1 MANASS
7 HEEQVNR
14 QFGQSASAYLT
25 SAAHAQG
32 ADLQKLPLLLQ
43 GQREASV
50 LDIGCGAGHVSFAVA
65 PQVAQVTA
73 YDLSQQ
79 MLDVVAQE
87 AARRGLHNVATRQG
101 VAESLPFPDAAFD
114 HVLTR
119 FSAHHWSDLP
129 ASLKEI
135 RRIMKPGKPG
145 GRFIAIDVMAPA
157 QPLFDTHLQCVEL
170 LRDVSHVRNY
180 SHAEWERQLR
190 AAGFAIDAHSQWKL
204 PLEFNAWVARMQTP
218 PERVAV
224 IRGLLANAPQEVR
237 DYLQLQQDGSFS
249 LDVVMFEAS
258 LLPA

>member
-1 MANASS
+1 MVSASS
-7 HEEQVNR
+7 HEQQVDR

-25 SAAHAQG
+25 STAHAQG
-32 ADLQKLPLLLQ
+32 ADLQRLPQLLQ
-43 GQREASV
+43 GQHEASV

-65 PQVAQVTA
+65 PYVAQVTA
-73 YDLSQQ
+73 YDLSPQ

-87 AARRGLHNVATRQG
+87 AARRGLHNIALRQG
-101 VAESLPFPDAAFD
+101 VVERLPFADAAFD

-129 ASLKEI
+129 AALKEV
-135 RRIMKPGKPG
+135 RRVLKPG
-145 GRFIAIDVMAPA
+145 GRFIAIDVMAPS

-180 SHAEWERQLR
+180 SHAQWEQHLHV
-190 AAGFAIDAHSQWKL
+190 AGFAIDAHSQWKL
-204 PLEFNAWVARMQTP
+204 PLEFTAWVTRMQTP

-237 DYLQLQQDGSFS
+237 DYLQLQPDGSFS

-258 LLPA
+258 VLQS

>member
-1 MANASS
+1 MTSSSS
-7 HEEQVNR
+7 HEQQVNR
-14 QFGQSASAYLT
+14 QFGQSASAYLI

-32 ADLQKLPLLLQ
+32 ADLQRLPLLLQ

-50 LDIGCGAGHVSFAVA
+50 LDVGCGAGHVSFAVA

-73 YDLSQQ
+73 YDLSSQ
-79 MLDVVAQE
+79 MLEVVAQE
-87 AARRGLHNVATRQG
+87 AAKRGLHNIAVRQG
-101 VAESLPFPDAAFD
+101 VAESLPFADAAFD

-129 ASLKEI
+129 AALKEI
-135 RRIMKPGKPG
+135 RRVLKPG
-145 GRFIAIDVMAPA
+145 GRFVVIDVMAPA

-180 SHAEWERQLR
+180 SHAEWERQLC
-190 AAGFAIDAHSQWKL
+190 AAGFVVDAHSQWKL
-204 PLEFNAWVARMQTP
+204 PLEFNAWVTRMQTP

-224 IRGLLANAPQEVR
+224 IRGLLSNAPQEVC
-237 DYLQLQQDGSFS
+237 DYLQLQPDGSFS